1 MPKSV
6 IMNPKNAKFIY
17 LLVLALIWGS
27 SFILIKRGLVA
38 LSPLQLGALRIV
50 FAGLFL
56 VMIGF
61 KSLKNVRLQQWKYLA
76 LTACLGT
83 FVPVFL
89 FAFAQTQISSAI
101 SAILNSLTPLNT
113 LVFGILL
120 FGVNFQ
126 RRQIYGV
133 IIGLAGSVLLIV
145 NGAMSN
151 PQANYYYAILLI
163 IASICYALNVNIV
176 KHYLSDLKPLTITT
190 GNFVVILIPAFIV
203 LIFSGFFDAIREPAT
218 QEVIIY
224 IAILGIVGTALA
236 NILFFKLIQ
245 LSSPVFASSVTYL
258 IPVVAFMWGLVD
270 NESITIVQGLGAA
283 IVLVGVYLSAKKNN
297 N

>member
-1 MPKSV
+1 
-6 IMNPKNAKFIY
+6 MNPKNAKFIY

>member
-1 MPKSV
+1 
-6 IMNPKNAKFIY
+6 MNPKNAKFIY

-126 RRQIYGV
+126 RRQIFGV
-133 IIGLAGSVLLIV
+133 FIGLAGSVLLII
-145 NGAMSN
+145 NGALSH
-151 PQANYYYAILLI
+151 PEANYYYALLLVL
-163 IASICYALNVNIV
+163 ASICYALNVNII

-203 LIFSGFFDAIREPAT
+203 LIFSGFFDAIQEPAT

-270 NESITIVQGLGAA
+270 NESITLIQALGAA
-283 IVLVGVYLSAKKNN
+283 IILVGVYLSAKKNN

>member
-1 MPKSV
+1 
-6 IMNPKNAKFIY
+6 MNPKNAKFYY
-17 LLVLALIWGS
+17 LVVLALIWGS
-27 SFILIKRGLVA
+27 SFILIKRGLVG
-38 LSPLQLGALRIV
+38 LTPLQLGALRIC

-56 VMIGF
+56 VIIGF
-61 KSLKNVRLQQWKYLA
+61 RSLKDVRLQQWKYLA

-126 RRQIYGV
+126 RRQIFGV
-133 IIGLAGSVLLIV
+133 FIGLAGSVLLII
-145 NGAMSN
+145 NGALSH
-151 PQANYYYAILLI
+151 PEANYYYAILLVL
-163 IASICYALNVNIV
+163 ASICYALNVNII

-203 LIFSGFFDAIREPAT
+203 LIFSGFFEAVKEPEI

-270 NESITIVQGLGAA
+270 NESITIIQGFGAA
-283 IVLVGVYLSAKKNN
+283 IVLVGVYLSAKKNTA
-297 N
+297 